1 MSAQKDAAELLDRW
15 EDFEEDFLGVHVS
28 QRVEA
33 EGYEPTTAFGALLW
47 CEDESAP
54 HHCEK
59 TVTFS
64 IPDQDGRFSSPPGQ
78 AQADG

>member
-1 MSAQKDAAELLDRW
+1 M
-15 EDFEEDFLGVHVS
+15 HVS

-33 EGYEPTTAFGALLW
+33 VGYEPTEAFGASLW
-47 CEDESAP
+47 CEDESQP

-64 IPDQDGRFSSPPGQ
+64 IPDQNGRFSSPPGQ
-78 AQADG
+78 GQADGSKGGA